1 MQKLHNY
8 IENINRLFTTGNARE
23 HSYRGDLQDLLNK
36 IIDDKDIVV
45 TNEPARIVNV
55 GAPDYSITKKDI
67 PIGYIEAKDINKPLN
82 SKDYTEQFDRYKN
95 ALDNLIITDYMDFWF
110 YKSGELTNKI
120 KIAKIEDN
128 KIVALEENFLL
139 FINNIKS
146 FTTQISQTITS
157 PSKLAK
163 MMAGKARLLQNV
175 IERAIISEDESDAN
189 NSLREQLE
197 VFKATLIHDITPES
211 FADIYAQ
218 TIAYGM
224 FAARLHDETMNTF
237 TRQEAVFLIPKSNPF
252 LRGLFNYVSGAECD
266 DRIIWIID
274 SLAEIFLA
282 TDVKKLLDGFSQKS
296 GMNDPIIHFYET
308 FLSEYN
314 PALRKSRGVWY
325 TPQAVVNFIVRACD
339 EVLKSEFDLSD
350 GLSDETKIKIKVDDI
365 NSGYTKSGQKIK
377 KEIEVH
383 KVQILDPATGTGT
396 FLAET
401 IKFIKKDFWG
411 GSWSSY
417 VEEHLIPRLNGFEL
431 LMASYAMAH
440 LKLDLLLLETGYKP
454 SKEQKRFNIFL
465 TNSLEEH
472 HEQSGNL
479 FASYL
484 ANESKEADRVKKD
497 VPVMV
502 VMGNPPYSGVS
513 SNNIEWINKKID
525 DYKYI
530 NGFYFNERKH
540 WLNDDYV
547 KFIRYSEYLINKNE
561 EGILAFINPHG
572 FLDNTTF
579 RGMRYHLLKTFDKIY
594 TIDLHGNGNKKEV
607 APDGSKDE
615 NVFDIKQGVSINIF
629 VKKKSKSKKLA
640 DVYHYDLYGK
650 RDFKYS
656 FLDDN
661 SLKTIKWEKLD
672 YSEPN
677 YFFVKKDFDELN
689 IYEKFFS
696 VDNLF
701 NIYNTGIMTMADG
714 FILSDTKEILK
725 ERLEDFINNN
735 HPEEYFNSKYKLG
748 KNYSKWIIEN
758 KNKINIEEANYFKIT
773 HRPFDNK
780 YSYFS
785 DNLLWR
791 SRKNTTLQYLGHK
804 NIGLITAK
812 SNKSNVV
819 DHFFISNFMSEAKT
833 GESTTQSYNFPL
845 YLYSDENSLTNE
857 PVPNFNMDII
867 KDIEKS
873 LNLNFGNWT
882 FSQRVQSTRVQS
894 LEKAGG
900 TEVPLPKEKI
910 GGSEVLLPKKEFQA
924 LDLFDYIYA
933 VLHSPN
939 YREKYKEFLKIDFPR
954 VPYPKPETFW
964 QLVSLGGKLRSLH
977 LLEDTSLD
985 ERIIDIKGEGEL
997 LIKNSLNKKDFSIED
1012 EKVELRLNDEL
1023 SVVNIPLVAWE
1034 FYIGGYQPA
1043 QKWLKDRVGR
1053 VLNRADMKHYNR
1065 IINALC
1071 KTDLIMK
1078 KIDEVL

>member
-8 IENINRLFTTGNARE
+8 IENINRLFVTGNARE

-45 TNEPARIVNV
+45 TNEPTRIVNV

-120 KIAKIEDN
+120 KIAKIEDD
-128 KIVALEENFLL
+128 KIVAVEENFLL

-175 IERAIISEDESDAN
+175 IERAIKSEDESDAN

-224 FAARLHDETMNTF
+224 FAARLHDDTMDTF
-237 TRQEAVFLIPKSNPF
+237 SRQEAVFLIPKSNPF

-282 TDVKKLLDGFSQKS
+282 TDVKKLLDGFSQKC

-339 EVLKSEFDLSD
+339 EVLKDEFALSD

-377 KEIEVH
+377 KELEVH

-454 SKEQKRFNIFL
+454 SKDQKRFNIFL

-502 VMGNPPYSGVS
+502 VMGNPPYAVS
-513 SNNIEWINKKID
+513 SSNKNEWIQNLIA
-525 DYKYI
+525 DYKK
-530 NGFYFNERKH
+530 NLNERKIN
-540 WLNDDYV
+540 LDDDYI
-547 KFIRYSEYLINKNE
+547 KFIRYGQHYIEKNG
-561 EGILAFINPHG
+561 EGILAYISNNSFIDGITH
-572 FLDNTTF
+572 
-579 RGMRYHLLKTFDKIY
+579 RQMRKSLLECFDKIY
-594 TIDLHGNGNKKEV
+594 ILDLHGNAKKKEI

-615 NVFDIKQGVSINIF
+615 NVFDIMQGVSINIF
-629 VKKKSKSKKLA
+629 IKKKQKSKKLA
-640 DVYHYDLYGK
+640 EVYQYDLYGK

-677 YFFVKKDFDELN
+677 YFFVKKDFTEIKEYEKGFKVDELMN
-689 IYEKFFS
+689 IFVSGIES
-696 VDNLF
+696 VRDRLTIHF
-701 NIYNTGIMTMADG
+701 N
-714 FILSDTKEILK
+714 KEELK
-725 ERLEDFINNN
+725 EVVNDFKDLSEEEIAIKYSTEDARDWKISRAKEDIINNIDK
-735 HPEEYFNSKYKLG
+735 EKC
-748 KNYSKWIIEN
+748 WQ
-758 KNKINIEEANYFKIT
+758 KISY
-773 HRPFDNK
+773 RPFDIRETFYSGKQNGFVCNGRYNVMKHNLNPNFALQLTNK
-780 YSYFS
+780 NRQLS
-785 DNLLWR
+785 
-791 SRKNTTLQYLGHK
+791 LGYC
-804 NIGLITAK
+804 
-812 SNKSNVV
+812 
-819 DHFFISNFMSEAKT
+819 FISTFISDRHLLDSAADSMKSI
-833 GESTTQSYNFPL
+833 PL
-845 YLYSDENSLTNE
+845 YLYPDENSLTNE
-857 PVPNFNMDII
+857 RTPN
-867 KDIEKS
+867 
-873 LNLNFGNWT
+873 LNLEIVNEIE
-882 FSQRVQSTRVQS
+882 
-894 LEKAGG
+894 EKLALKF
-900 TEVPLPKEKI
+900 VNEKI
-910 GGSEVLLPKKEFQA
+910 EDSTTFAPIDIL
-924 LDLFDYIYA
+924 DYIYA
-933 VLHSPN
+933 VLHSPS

-1012 EKVELRLNDEL
+1012 EKVELRLNDEV

>member
-120 KIAKIEDN
+120 KIAKIEDD

-175 IERAIISEDESDAN
+175 IERAIKSEDESDAN

-224 FAARLHDETMNTF
+224 FAARLHDDTMDTF
-237 TRQEAVFLIPKSNPF
+237 SRQEAVFLIPKSNPF

-339 EVLKSEFDLSD
+339 EVLKDEFDLSE

-377 KEIEVH
+377 KELEVH

-472 HEQSGNL
+472 HESSGNL

-502 VMGNPPYSGVS
+502 VMGNPPYAVS
-513 SNNIEWINKKID
+513 SSNKNEWIQNLIA
-525 DYKYI
+525 DYKKDL
-530 NGFYFNERKH
+530 NERKIN
-540 WLNDDYV
+540 LDDDYI
-547 KFIRYSEYLINKNE
+547 KFIRYGQHYIEKNG
-561 EGILAFINPHG
+561 EGILAYISNNSFIDGITH
-572 FLDNTTF
+572 
-579 RGMRYHLLKTFDKIY
+579 RQMRKSLLECFDKIY
-594 TIDLHGNGNKKEV
+594 ILDLHGNSTKQEV
-607 APDGSKDE
+607 SPDGSKDE
-615 NVFDIKQGVSINIF
+615 NVFDIMQGVSINIF
-629 VKKKSKSKKLA
+629 IKKKSKSKKLA

-650 RDFKYS
+650 RDFKYN
-656 FLDDN
+656 FLSDN
-661 SLKTIKWEKLD
+661 NLKSVNWNKLE

-677 YFFVKKDFDELN
+677 YFFVKKDFSE
-689 IYEKFFS
+689 IESYENSFKT
-696 VDNLF
+696 NELF
-701 NIYNTGIMTMADG
+701 NIVNSGIQTKRDKLNIHFLEDDAKNTLN
-714 FILSDTKEILK
+714 FLK
-725 ERLEDFINNN
+725 EKSKIEIINKYELPKDGRDWELDLAIKDISNN
-735 HPEEYFNSKYKLG
+735 DVV
-748 KNYSKWIIEN
+748 I
-758 KNKINIEEANYFKIT
+758 FKEQY
-773 HRPFDNK
+773 RPFDYRYSFYTGNSKGIVAYPRNIISKHFINK
-780 YSYFS
+780 ENFAICLMKQFFQDVAY
-785 DNLLWR
+785 N
-791 SRKNTTLQYLGHK
+791 HC
-804 NIGLITAK
+804 LITNVLVDERTMY
-812 SNKSNVV
+812 SNRGGTYVLP
-819 DHFFISNFMSEAKT
+819 M
-833 GESTTQSYNFPL
+833 
-845 YLYSDENSLTNE
+845 YLYQDENSLTNE
-857 PVPNFNMDII
+857 RTPN
-867 KDIEKS
+867 
-873 LNLNFGNWT
+873 LNLEI
-882 FSQRVQSTRVQS
+882 VKEIE
-894 LEKAGG
+894 EKLGLKF
-900 TEVPLPKEKI
+900 VNEKI
-910 GGSEVLLPKKEFQA
+910 EDSTTFAPIDIL
-924 LDLFDYIYA
+924 DYIYA
-933 VLHSPN
+933 VLHSPS

-997 LIKNSLNKKDFSIED
+997 LIKNSLNKKDFSVED
-1012 EKVELRLNDEL
+1012 EKVELRLNDEV

>member
-8 IENINRLFTTGNARE
+8 IENINRLFQTGDATE
-23 HSYRGDLQDLLNK
+23 HTYRGTFEVLLNN
-36 IIDDKDIVV
+36 IIDNKDIVV
-45 TNEPARIVNV
+45 ANEPTRIVNV
-55 GAPDYSITKKDI
+55 GAPDYSIKKKDI
-67 PIGYIEAKDINKPLN
+67 PIGYIEAKDIGADDLEGKKKNK
-82 SKDYTEQFDRYKN
+82 EQFDRYKN
-95 ALDNLIITDYMDFWF
+95 AFDNLIITDYMDFWF

-120 KIAKIEDN
+120 AIAKIEDN
-128 KIVALEENFLL
+128 KIVALEENFTL
-139 FINNIKS
+139 FINSIKS

-175 IERAIISEDESDAN
+175 IERAIISQDESDAN

-224 FAARLHDETMNTF
+224 FAARLHDTTMNTF

-339 EVLKSEFDLSD
+339 EVLKDEFDLSD

-377 KEIEVH
+377 KELEVH

-497 VPVMV
+497 IPVMV
-502 VMGNPPYSGVS
+502 VMGNPPYAVS
-513 SNNIEWINKKID
+513 SSNKNEWIQNLIA
-525 DYKYI
+525 DYKKDL
-530 NGFYFNERKH
+530 NERKIN
-540 WLNDDYV
+540 LDDDYI
-547 KFIRYSEYLINKNE
+547 KFIRYGQHYIEKNG
-561 EGILAFINPHG
+561 EGILAYISNNSFIDGITH
-572 FLDNTTF
+572 
-579 RGMRYHLLKTFDKIY
+579 RQMRKSLLECFDKIY
-594 TIDLHGNGNKKEV
+594 ILDLHGNAKKKET

-615 NVFDIKQGVSINIF
+615 NVFDIMQGVSINIF
-629 VKKKSKSKKLA
+629 IKKKQKSKKLA

-661 SLKTIKWEKLD
+661 SLKTVKWEKLD

-677 YFFVKKDFDELN
+677 YFFVKKNFTEIKEYEKGFKLDELFLNNGTGFETQQDDLVISIDEYEIDNKKQELDN
-689 IYEKFFS
+689 IVLKNEKIIRIISDIKNATIEKVLFKLFDYRYSLYSKNSSGVMGRPKYELLKNMLKENFA
-696 VDNLF
+696 LL
-701 NIYNTGIMTMADG
+701 TTRLGTDG
-714 FILSDTKEILK
+714 FTI
-725 ERLEDFINNN
+725 
-735 HPEEYFNSKYKLG
+735 
-748 KNYSKWIIEN
+748 
-758 KNKINIEEANYFKIT
+758 
-773 HRPFDNK
+773 
-780 YSYFS
+780 
-785 DNLLWR
+785 
-791 SRKNTTLQYLGHK
+791 
-804 NIGLITAK
+804 
-812 SNKSNVV
+812 
-819 DHFFISNFMSEAKT
+819 FISNLPTAHKSATAYDKT
-833 GESTTQSYNFPL
+833 VCFPL
-845 YLYSDENSLTNE
+845 YLYPDENSLTNE

-882 FSQRVQSTRVQS
+882 LVQS

-933 VLHSPN
+933 VLHSPS

-997 LIKNSLNKKDFSIED
+997 LIKNSLNKKDFSVED
-1012 EKVELRLNDEL
+1012 EKVELILNDEV

-1053 VLNRADMKHYNR
+1053 ILSRADMKHYNR
-1065 IINALC
+1065 II
-1071 KTDLIMK
+1071 KMHFVKQI
-1078 KIDEVL
+1078 

>member
-8 IENINRLFTTGNARE
+8 IENINRLFVTGNARE

-128 KIVALEENFLL
+128 KIIAIEENFTL
-139 FINNIKS
+139 FINSIKS

-224 FAARLHDETMNTF
+224 FAARLHDDTMDTF
-237 TRQEAVFLIPKSNPF
+237 SRQEAVFLIPKSNPF

-339 EVLKSEFDLSD
+339 EVLKDEFDLSD

-365 NSGYTKSGQKIK
+365 NAGYTKSGQKIK
-377 KEIEVH
+377 KELEVH

-472 HEQSGNL
+472 HESSGNL

-502 VMGNPPYSGVS
+502 VMGNPPYAVS
-513 SNNIEWINKKID
+513 SSNKNEWIQNLIA
-525 DYKYI
+525 DYKKDL
-530 NGFYFNERKH
+530 NERKIN
-540 WLNDDYV
+540 LDDDYI
-547 KFIRYSEYLINKNE
+547 KFIRYGQHYIEKNG
-561 EGILAFINPHG
+561 EGILAYISNNSFIDGITH
-572 FLDNTTF
+572 
-579 RGMRYHLLKTFDKIY
+579 RQMRKSLLECFDKIY
-594 TIDLHGNGNKKEV
+594 ILDLHGNSTKQEV
-607 APDGSKDE
+607 SPDGSKDE
-615 NVFDIKQGVSINIF
+615 NVFDIMQGVSINIF
-629 VKKKSKSKKLA
+629 IKKKQKSKKLA

-650 RDFKYS
+650 RDFKYN
-656 FLDDN
+656 FLSDN
-661 SLKTIKWEKLD
+661 NLKSVNWNKLE

-677 YFFVKKDFDELN
+677 YFFVKKDFSE
-689 IYEKFFS
+689 IESYENSFKT
-696 VDNLF
+696 NELF
-701 NIYNTGIMTMADG
+701 NIVNSGIQTKRDKLNIHFLEDDAKNTLN
-714 FILSDTKEILK
+714 FLK
-725 ERLEDFINNN
+725 EKSKIEIINKYELPKDGRDWELDLAIKDISNN
-735 HPEEYFNSKYKLG
+735 DVV
-748 KNYSKWIIEN
+748 I
-758 KNKINIEEANYFKIT
+758 FKEQY
-773 HRPFDNK
+773 RPFDYRYSFYTGNSKGIVAYPRNIISKHFINK
-780 YSYFS
+780 ENFAICLMKQFFQDVAY
-785 DNLLWR
+785 N
-791 SRKNTTLQYLGHK
+791 HC
-804 NIGLITAK
+804 LITNVLVDERTMY
-812 SNKSNVV
+812 SNRGGTYVLP
-819 DHFFISNFMSEAKT
+819 M
-833 GESTTQSYNFPL
+833 
-845 YLYSDENSLTNE
+845 YLYQDENSLTNE
-857 PVPNFNMDII
+857 RTPN
-867 KDIEKS
+867 
-873 LNLNFGNWT
+873 LNLEIVKEIEEKLGLKFVNEKEQNSTT
-882 FSQRVQSTRVQS
+882 FAPIDI
-894 LEKAGG
+894 L
-900 TEVPLPKEKI
+900 
-910 GGSEVLLPKKEFQA
+910 
-924 LDLFDYIYA
+924 DYIYA
-933 VLHSPN
+933 VLHSPS

-1012 EKVELRLNDEL
+1012 EKVELRLNDEV

>member
-8 IENINRLFTTGNARE
+8 IENINRLFVTGNARE

-120 KIAKIEDN
+120 AIAKIEDN

-224 FAARLHDETMNTF
+224 FAARLHDDTMDTF

-339 EVLKSEFDLSD
+339 EVLKDEFDLSD

-377 KEIEVH
+377 KELEVH

-472 HEQSGNL
+472 HESSGNL

-502 VMGNPPYSGVS
+502 VMGNPPYAVS
-513 SNNIEWINKKID
+513 SSNKNEWIQNLIA
-525 DYKYI
+525 DYKKDL
-530 NGFYFNERKH
+530 NERKIN
-540 WLNDDYV
+540 LDDDYI
-547 KFIRYSEYLINKNE
+547 KFIRYGQHYIEKNG
-561 EGILAFINPHG
+561 EGILAYISNNSFIDGIIH
-572 FLDNTTF
+572 
-579 RGMRYHLLKTFDKIY
+579 RQMRKSLLECFDKIY
-594 TIDLHGNGNKKEV
+594 ILDLHGNAKKKET

-615 NVFDIKQGVSINIF
+615 NVFDIMQGVSINIF
-629 VKKKSKSKKLA
+629 VKKKQKSKKLA

-650 RDFKYS
+650 RDFKYE
-656 FLDDN
+656 FLDEN
-661 SLKTIKWEKLD
+661 NLKTIKWEKLD

-677 YFFVKKDFDELN
+677 YFFVKKDFADIKEYEKGFKVDELMN
-689 IYEKFFS
+689 IFVSGIES
-696 VDNLF
+696 VRDRLTIHF
-701 NIYNTGIMTMADG
+701 N
-714 FILSDTKEILK
+714 KEELK
-725 ERLEDFINNN
+725 EVVNDFKDLS
-735 HPEEYFNSKYKLG
+735 EEE
-748 KNYSKWIIEN
+748 IAI
-758 KNKINIEEANYFKIT
+758 
-773 HRPFDNK
+773 K
-780 YSYFS
+780 YSTE
-785 DNLLWR
+785 DARDWKI
-791 SRKNTTLQYLGHK
+791 SR
-804 NIGLITAK
+804 AK
-812 SNKSNVV
+812 Q
-819 DHFFISNFMSEAKT
+819 DISN
-833 GESTTQSYNFPL
+833 N
-845 YLYSDENSLTNE
+845 
-857 PVPNFNMDII
+857 
-867 KDIEKS
+867 
-873 LNLNFGNWT
+873 
-882 FSQRVQSTRVQS
+882 
-894 LEKAGG
+894 
-900 TEVPLPKEKI
+900 
-910 GGSEVLLPKKEFQA
+910 
-924 LDLFDYIYA
+924 
-933 VLHSPN
+933 
-939 YREKYKEFLKIDFPR
+939 ID
-954 VPYPKPETFW
+954 K
-964 QLVSLGGKLRSLH
+964 
-977 LLEDTSLD
+977 
-985 ERIIDIKGEGEL
+985 
-997 LIKNSLNKKDFSIED
+997 
-1012 EKVELRLNDEL
+1012 
-1023 SVVNIPLVAWE
+1023 
-1034 FYIGGYQPA
+1034 
-1043 QKWLKDRVGR
+1043 
-1053 VLNRADMKHYNR
+1053 
-1065 IINALC
+1065 
-1071 KTDLIMK
+1071 
-1078 KIDEVL
+1078 

>member
-8 IENINRLFTTGNARE
+8 IENINRLFVTGNARE

-120 KIAKIEDN
+120 KIAKIEDD

-237 TRQEAVFLIPKSNPF
+237 SRQEAVFLIPKSNPF

-339 EVLKSEFDLSD
+339 EVLKDEFDLSD

-377 KEIEVH
+377 KELEVH

-440 LKLDLLLLETGYKP
+440 LKLDLLLLETGYKL

-502 VMGNPPYSGVS
+502 VMGNPPYSGHS
-513 SNNIEWINKKID
+513 SNKNDFID
-525 DYKYI
+525 KLLEDYKKESDGSKLKEK
-530 NGFYFNERKH
+530 NPK

-547 KFIRYSEYLINKNE
+547 KFIRYSESYIEKNQ
-561 EGILAFINPHG
+561 EGVLGFITNHSYIDNP
-572 FLDNTTF
+572 TF
-579 RGMRYHLLKTFDKIY
+579 RGMRHHLLKTFDKIY
-594 TIDLHGNGNKKEV
+594 IIDLHGNSKKKEV
-607 APDGSKDE
+607 CPDGSKDE
-615 NVFDIKQGVSINIF
+615 NVFDIMQGVAIIIAI
-629 VKKKSKSKKLA
+629 KKKIKSKKLA
-640 DVYHYDLYGK
+640 ELYLCDIYGK
-650 RDFKYS
+650 RDFKYDY
-656 FLDDN
+656 LEKN
-661 SLKTIKWEKLD
+661 SLKSLPFEKID
-672 YSEPN
+672 YREPDF
-677 YFFVKKDFDELN
+677 YFFKQNMPLSID
-689 IYEKFFS
+689 YEKGLKI
-696 VDNLF
+696 NELLKL
-701 NIYNTGIMTMADG
+701 NNTGIVSKKDKIVFHHEKDDLVG
-714 FILSDTKEILK
+714 ILKDLKDLDEKEIKIKYLIDSENSEWNIKNAK
-725 ERLEDFINNN
+725 ECIKKFTISDNLMTKCS
-735 HPEEYFNSKYKLG
+735 Y
-748 KNYSKWIIEN
+748 
-758 KNKINIEEANYFKIT
+758 
-773 HRPFDNK
+773 RPFDDRWT
-780 YSYFS
+780 YFVNS
-785 DNLLWR
+785 KGFMARPTYLVQKHFLQNNLGLIINR
-791 SRKNTTLQYLGHK
+791 TIKNQNITTFFVTK
-804 NIGLITAK
+804 NIIDLHIIEMANA
-812 SNKSNVV
+812 SAYV
-819 DHFFISNFMSEAKT
+819 
-833 GESTTQSYNFPL
+833 FPL
-845 YLYSDENSLTNE
+845 YLYPDENSLTNE

-882 FSQRVQSTRVQS
+882 LVQS
-894 LEKAGG
+894 L
-900 TEVPLPKEKI
+900 EKI

-933 VLHSPN
+933 VLHSPS

-997 LIKNSLNKKDFSIED
+997 LIKNSLNKKDFSVED
-1012 EKVELRLNDEL
+1012 EKVELRLNDEV